1 MAGLSLKNHLG
12 YAVRCAAAFFAGSC
26 QDDFESPLPLQS
38 YKWLTTT
45 SHAAV
50 YIVAFARFPHI
61 SAKTRTSSGCCHI
74 RLVRVFLVIVWVRIP
89 LPTAPQYSF
98 RVFPFRQACYW
109 GFLSSSMRFFP
120 SSQAASNVYE
130 RNPRLCRSRSFHV
143 CTVVFLLAIP
153 KQLSHPECRL
163 LPSASRLGNFCVW
176 LANWLSQPSFGLLQ
190 GLCEH
195 SNAAVIPT
203 LP

>member
-38 YKWLTTT
+38 YKWLTPT

-50 YIVAFARFPHI
+50 YIVAFTRFPHI
-61 SAKTRTSSGCCHI
+61 SAKTRTGSGCCHI

-98 RVFPFRQACYW
+98 RVFPFQQACYW
-109 GFLSSSMRFFP
+109 GFLSSSISFSRVPGSFQWIWNE
-120 SSQAASNVYE
+120 SSPLPQPFIPCLHRRLPVRNSEAAQPPRMQAVAFCITA
-130 RNPRLCRSRSFHV
+130 RKFLRL
-143 CTVVFLLAIP
+143 TGKLA
-153 KQLSHPECRL
+153 LS
-163 LPSASRLGNFCVW
+163 A
-176 LANWLSQPSFGLLQ
+176 
-190 GLCEH
+190 
-195 SNAAVIPT
+195 
-203 LP
+203 